1 VVSEQIGKRPY
12 NSARRQEQAGAT
24 RLAILHSARRLF
36 EADGYSATTMEA
48 IALDAGVALKT
59 VYSAFGTKA
68 GLLRA
73 LWDLL
78 LKGDTEDV
86 PVAQRAAYLEIM
98 HEPDPRRQ
106 LELNAR
112 NGRIVKTR
120 IGAMFGVIRGAATTD
135 PDAAALWELIQSDFH
150 ANQRTIIDSL
160 DTKHALRDGLD
171 PAVAAD
177 ILWTLNHPDLYLLLV
192 GRCGWPAERFEQWLA
207 DSFCHHLLGT
217 T

>member
-12 NSARRQEQAGAT
+12 NSARRQEQARAT
-24 RLAILHSARRLF
+24 RLAILHSAKRLF
-36 EADGYSATTMEA
+36 EADGYSATTMDA

-78 LKGDTEDV
+78 LKGDTGEA

-98 HEPDPRRQ
+98 QEPDPRRQ

-150 ANQRTIIDSL
+150 ANQRTIVDSL
-160 DTKHALRDGLD
+160 DAKHSLRHGLD
-171 PAVAAD
+171 VDTATD

-192 GRCGWPAERFEQWLA
+192 GRRGWPAEQFEEWLA